1 MRLLIILSLLLCSG
15 CGTTF
20 SSQPTVVEPLP
31 IKIRTLKDSAIEIAI
46 PLSVEKKKTGGY
58 RSPIEFK
65 VKVLLTN
72 YDMVPIPI
80 IPTGIIG
87 SFRFRW

>member
-1 MRLLIILSLLLCSG
+1 MISLLLLCSG
-15 CGTTF
+15 CGTMF
-20 SSQPTVVEPLP
+20 SSQSTILEPLP
-31 IKIRTLKDSAIEIAI
+31 VKIHTLKDSAIEIAI

-65 VKVLLTN
+65 AKLLLTN